1 MWSPMVCSTLGLQ
14 ECEIMLVMG
23 YSARSLVPTTAASPR
38 RVTSGSR
45 YLLKVLV
52 QHRATTCHA
61 QTQTGRR
68 EDTRVI
74 QG

>member
-1 MWSPMVCSTLGLQ
+1 MVCSTLGLQ

-61 QTQTGRR
+61 QTHNGRR
-68 EDTRVI
+68 GGGKILE
-74 QG
+74 